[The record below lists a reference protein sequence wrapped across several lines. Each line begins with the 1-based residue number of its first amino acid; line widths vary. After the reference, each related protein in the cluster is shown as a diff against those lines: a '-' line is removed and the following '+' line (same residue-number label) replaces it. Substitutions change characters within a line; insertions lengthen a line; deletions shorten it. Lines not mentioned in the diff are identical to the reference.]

1 MNCPICY
8 DDSDSMYTIAC
19 GAKTPHQICNTC
31 EISLRLASTPTNLG
45 RFIKCPMCRV
55 VEPVQGI
62 RSIQS
67 YQAELLQSYMVAPF
81 VLIRAPEPLPNPSV
95 RTVRTVHEPYET
107 LLSLITDRNGAK
119 ADFVTSDNA
128 PQKVK
133 PNASALSLLVG
144 TKFAENAN
152 NASTIK
158 TIKRGQPT
166 LFYSQ
171 HLWEIPDCLLTN
183 YMRTSPFTDNLLL
196 LYSARC
202 QRRTLGLSSNFLI
215 ITRPRIR
222 NY

>member
-95 RTVRTVHEPYET
+95 RTVRTVRTVRDVALANYGPQWCQSGLRDFGQCST
-107 LLSLITDRNGAK
+107 KGKTKRFCSVATCRN
-119 ADFVTSDNA
+119 
-128 PQKVK
+128 KVCRK
-133 PNASALSLLVG
+133 CKQCIN
-144 TKFAENAN
+144 
-152 NASTIK
+152 
-158 TIKRGQPT
+158 
-166 LFYSQ
+166 
-171 HLWEIPDCLLTN
+171 H
-183 YMRTSPFTDNLLL
+183 
-196 LYSARC
+196 
-202 QRRTLGLSSNFLI
+202 
-215 ITRPRIR
+215 
-222 NY
+222 